1 MSGLNPRISVTLTP
15 AVDAAL
21 KRLSEASGQSRSSLV
36 GEILEQSLP
45 VFERL
50 ALVIETAKTATQ
62 EAKVR
67 MASNMEAAQTKLESH
82 LGIVNDLFEE
92 QTADLIADIEAIGR
106 RKARGAEGRTDGRA
120 APARAPAGTPR
131 KVASR
136 ASQERVQPP
145 HVTRGSGTPVTTPK
159 KKGKTATKPAT
170 TRAGRKNGSV

>member
-50 ALVIETAKTATQ
+50 AVVIETAKTATQ
-62 EAKVR
+62 EAKAR

-82 LGIVNDLFEE
+82 LGIVHDLFEE
-92 QTADLIADIEAIGR
+92 QTADLIADIEAVGR
-106 RKARGAEGRTDGRA
+106 RSARGSRRSHGRTRSARPRA
-120 APARAPAGTPR
+120 RRHPSQGGFQGIAGARST
-131 KVASR
+131 
-136 ASQERVQPP
+136 P
-145 HVTRGSGTPVTTPK
+145 HVTRGREP
-159 KKGKTATKPAT
+159 
-170 TRAGRKNGSV
+170 R

>member
-50 ALVIETAKTATQ
+50 AVVIETAKTATQ
-62 EAKVR
+62 EAKAR

-82 LGIVNDLFEE
+82 LGIVHDLFEE
-92 QTADLIADIEAIGR
+92 QTADLIADIEAVGR
-106 RKARGAEGRTDGRA
+106 RSAREPKVARTDAQRP
-120 APARAPAGTPR
+120 PARPQAPLARWLPGHR
-131 KVASR
+131 RSAFN
-136 ASQERVQPP
+136 P

-159 KKGKTATKPAT
+159 KKGKTATKQAT
-170 TRAGRKNGSV
+170 ARAGRKNGSV

>member
-50 ALVIETAKTATQ
+50 AVVIETAKTATQ
-62 EAKVR
+62 EAKAR

-82 LGIVNDLFEE
+82 LGIVHDLFEE
-92 QTADLIADIEAIGR
+92 QTADLIADIEAVGR
-106 RKARGAEGRTDGRA
+106 RSARGAEGRTDGRA
-120 APARAPAGTPR
+120 APARAPAGTLARWLPGHR
-131 KVASR
+131 RSAFN
-136 ASQERVQPP
+136 P

-159 KKGKTATKPAT
+159 KKGKTATKQAT
-170 TRAGRKNGSV
+170 ARAGRKNGSV